1 MGAWL
6 LKRVVIVVS
15 ALSLAACA
23 SVPVRRENLARQI
36 ADDAAS
42 FNEAYAQA
50 VSAQILLNVL
60 RSRDRLPRT
69 YLAMTG
75 ISDNPSWSMSR
86 SLDVGSVPLGGGGTP
101 IGIGELTMG
110 REQGRRPAYAVQPF
124 SADTLTKTAFEP
136 TPPYVFAH
144 YWRSGWPRDIL
155 MLVMVERIERTD
167 ARGRVTI
174 YGNEANTIFD
184 DCVPSVAT
192 GGCDYVRAARAL
204 IAATT
209 GTQTGV
215 DMRRGVRMCGVI
227 GVYGARR
234 PVHPVDAMA
243 HGDCDPVVVLGGDSY
258 RLRLR
263 SLDDMIYYIGELLR
277 AGGMHAAPGAPIEA
291 QVNVLAAGLRGGGK
305 GVPLFRL
312 LPADHGVYAAHV
324 TYGGAEY
331 AAGPAIGRSCGEAT
345 EGGICADTAERGD
358 RTSSVISLIAELLAL
373 NQSPDAIRAP
383 DRLLQ

>member
-1 MGAWL
+1 M
-6 LKRVVIVVS
+6 KRVLNLIA
-15 ALSLAACA
+15 ALCLTACA
-23 SVPVRRENLARQI
+23 SAPVRRENIARQI

-50 VSAQILLNVL
+50 VSGQILLNVL

-75 ISDNPSWSMSR
+75 ISDNPSWSTSQ
-86 SLDVGSVPLGGGGTP
+86 SLDVGSVPLSGGGTP
-101 IGIGELTMG
+101 LGIGEVTLG
-110 REQGRRPAYAVQPF
+110 HGQERRPAYAVQPF
-124 SADTLTKTAFEP
+124 GADTLTKTAFEP
-136 TPPYVFAH
+136 TPAYVFAH

-155 MLVMVERIERTD
+155 LLVMVERIERTD
-167 ARGRVTI
+167 AQGHVTV
-174 YGNEANTIFD
+174 YDNEANTIFD
-184 DCVPSVAT
+184 DCAASVTT
-192 GGCDYVRAARAL
+192 GGCDYVRAARTL
-204 IAATT
+204 IGTAS
-209 GTQTGV
+209 GTQSGIDV
-215 DMRRGVRMCGVI
+215 HRGAQLCGVV

-234 PVHPVDAMA
+234 PVHPVDALP
-243 HGDCDPVVVLGGDSY
+243 HGDCDPAFVVGGDTY

-277 AGGMHAAPGAPIEA
+277 AGGMRAAPGAPIEA

-312 LPADHGVYAAHV
+312 LPAREGVFAARV
-324 TYGGAEY
+324 RYGGAQY
-331 AAGPAIGRSCGEAT
+331 VAGPAIGRSCGAAT
-345 EGGICADTAERGD
+345 TDGVCADTADQGD

-373 NQSPDAIRAP
+373 NQSPEAIRAP